1 MTKEEVVLKLVDY
14 FKKAFRYEGD
24 DLTADTK
31 ITETFGTNSI
41 KRIAVC
47 SLIEDDLEVTI
58 PAKKFA
64 EFETIGDLADKIL
77 EELA

>member
-1 MTKEEVVLKLVDY
+1 MTREEVVVKLADY
-14 FKKAFRYEGD
+14 FKKAFRVD
-24 DLTADTK
+24 ADITADTK

-47 SLIEDDLEVTI
+47 SMIEDDLEVTI

-64 EFETIGDLADKIL
+64 DFETIGDLADKIL